1 MAEIKRLNYFTSQ
14 FLIEG
19 DFTGEQAYHMQ
30 MRRRHNSVAH
40 TPGVADGLIVQRNS
54 ATEVVISPGTAIDS
68 LGREI
73 TLQTAQVYA
82 LQNRADNQTVFL
94 TVDYSDALDNA
105 DKYPPDPTKFVRVTE
120 RPAFSD
126 STDFPPQSGPPPGD
140 DAVSTTLLL
149 AVIQLNGSGAIESN
163 ASIDNNVRTL
173 AGAKLFDGTIP
184 LAKLATQPVVSVEGV
199 TAAAGGNIDL
209 VAANAITISGNNTTK
224 QITIGESHSAT
235 TNNPHSTTAAQV
247 GALPI
252 SGGTLTGTLK
262 FQSISTAINDTGA
275 STSTQNVFA
284 KSATKA
290 QSVLIGDENFTST
303 TSATKV
309 CLHVAP
315 SAAGV
320 AGIIID
326 AATGTDSIVVNGS
339 ARFNGNKIGY
349 VVDTGV
355 NSGKSPLHTGDLVKL
370 NVNGS
375 LRFHGDNNRI
385 PIPEVVLAD
394 TADDPLVIG
403 IVAMEATPSGDGPD
417 TRANPQD
424 PTSIP
429 PGGELFIVTLGAFAH
444 CKVEAEKEPIRV
456 GDLLTSSAKAGF
468 AKRATD
474 PKVGTIIGKA
484 LEPLASGT
492 GHIAVFVNIQ

>member
-73 TLQTAQVYA
+73 VLQSAQVHA
-82 LQNRADNQTVFL
+82 LQNRADDQTVFL
-94 TVDYSDALDNA
+94 TVEYSDALDNA

-120 RPAFSD
+120 RPIFSD

-140 DAVSTTLLL
+140 GEGSTALLL
-149 AVIQLNGSGAIESN
+149 AVVQLNGSGAIESN
-163 ASIDNNVRTL
+163 ASIDNSVRAL
-173 AGAKLFDGTIP
+173 AG
-184 LAKLATQPVVSVEGV
+184 AKLATQPVVSVEGV

-209 VAANAITISGNNTTK
+209 VTANAITISGNNTTK

-235 TNNPHSTTAAQV
+235 TNNPHATTAAQV

-252 SGGTLTGTLK
+252 SGGTLTGKLQ
-262 FQSISTAINDTGA
+262 FPSIATVINDTGA
-275 STSTQNVFA
+275 SISAQNVFA
-284 KSATKA
+284 KAAAKA
-290 QSVLIGDENFTST
+290 QSVLIGDENAAGTTST
-303 TSATKV
+303 TKV

-315 SAAGV
+315 AAAGV

-326 AATGTDSIVVNGS
+326 AANGTDSIVVNGS

-355 NSGKSPLHTGDLVKL
+355 NSSGSSLRTGDLVKL

-394 TADDPLVIG
+394 TAADPLVIG

-417 TRANPQD
+417 TRTNPED

-468 AKRATD
+468 AKRASD

-492 GHIAVFVNIQ
+492 GYIAVFVNIQ